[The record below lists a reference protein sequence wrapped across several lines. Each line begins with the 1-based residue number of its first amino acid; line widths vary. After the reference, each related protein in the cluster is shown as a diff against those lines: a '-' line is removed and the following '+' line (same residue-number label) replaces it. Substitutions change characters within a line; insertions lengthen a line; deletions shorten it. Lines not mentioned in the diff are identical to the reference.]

1 MAASSGRPVAMAV
14 LGTVFIG
21 VLAGVALG
29 AQASWN
35 ASCDS
40 GELCNYRYID
50 FKVPLAATSG
60 SDSDYTNDKYP
71 NTQVV
76 MNDEVRSIK
85 NLFGQKDVVW
95 FEHIKYNGNRSGW
108 SVCLSAGWV
117 WSDMGA
123 KKAQASSHLVATGDT
138 C

>member
-76 MNDEVRSIK
+76 MNDEVRIDQEPVRSEGRRLVRAHQIQRQPQRLVGLSIGRVG
-85 NLFGQKDVVW
+85 L
-95 FEHIKYNGNRSGW
+95 E
-108 SVCLSAGWV
+108 
-117 WSDMGA
+117 
-123 KKAQASSHLVATGDT
+123 
-138 C
+138 